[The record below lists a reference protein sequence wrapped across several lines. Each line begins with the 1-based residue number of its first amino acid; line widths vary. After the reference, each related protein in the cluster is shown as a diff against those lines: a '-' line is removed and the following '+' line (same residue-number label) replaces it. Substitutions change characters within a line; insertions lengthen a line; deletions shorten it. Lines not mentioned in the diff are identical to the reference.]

1 MITRFIRRLFGV
13 SEKPATALDE
23 VPMASEKTLTLN
35 KAKQGARKVG
45 DAMVYSGRE
54 YGMRL
59 DRLSPNA
66 IKVCETLQAA
76 GFKAYIVGGGVRD
89 SMLGINP
96 KDFDVATNATPEEV
110 KAEFRRAMI
119 IGRRFRLVHVTFGR
133 EIIETATFRA
143 LQTDALTDEHGR
155 VLRDNQFGTQKE
167 DAQRRDFTVNALY
180 YDPKSDTILD
190 YHGGVPDLQNK
201 VLRMIGDPEVRYRED
216 PVRMLRVVRF
226 AAKLDFTIDEPTAA
240 PIKAMADLLDNVP
253 SARLFDEMLKLL
265 TCGYS
270 LKCLQQLRTMGLHH
284 GLLPLLDVV
293 LEQPAGERFVT
304 QALTNTDLRIQQ
316 EKSISPSFLFATL
329 LWPQVRVRWDA
340 LLANGE
346 YAIPALMQAID
357 SVLDEQSER
366 LAIQRR
372 YQADMRELWSMQ
384 PRFER
389 RTGQMPYKLQ
399 EHLRFRAAYD
409 FLLLRCQSGET
420 PEQLGN
426 WWTEF
431 SEGDSDTRAD
441 LIEQTANAAKAGIKA
456 GIKGGINADNPAGP
470 RKRKRSRRPASKSM
484 SIDIESRST
493 ESPVGNFQAPGAA
506 LTKPTT

>member
-23 VPMASEKTLTLN
+23 VPMATEKTLTLN

-270 LKCLQQLRTMGLHH
+270 LRCLQQLRTMGLHH

-409 FLLLRCQSGET
+409 FLLLRCQSGEA

>member
-13 SEKPATALDE
+13 ADRPVQTVDAIPATT
-23 VPMASEKTLTLN
+23 EKTLKVT
-35 KAKQGARKVG
+35 KAKQGPRKVG

-96 KDFDVATNATPEEV
+96 KDFDVATDATPEEV

-143 LQTDALTDEHGR
+143 LQTDAITDEHGR

-180 YDPKSDTILD
+180 YDPKNDTILD

-226 AAKLDFTIDEPTAA
+226 AAKLDFTIDGPTAA
-240 PIKAMADLLDNVP
+240 PINAMADLLDNVP

-270 LKCLQQLRTMGLHH
+270 LKCLQQLRAMGLHH

-293 LEQPAGERFVT
+293 FEQPAGERFVT

-340 LLANGE
+340 LIANGE

-384 PRFER
+384 PRFDR
-389 RTGQMPYKLQ
+389 RSGQMPYKLL

-409 FLLLRCQSGET
+409 FLLLRCQSGEA
-420 PEQLGN
+420 PEHIGI

-431 SEGDSDTRAD
+431 SEGDADTRAD
-441 LIEQTANAAKAGIKA
+441 LIEQAAAAAKSGLKS
-456 GIKGGINADNPAGP
+456 GVKSDKPAGP
-470 RKRKRSRRPASKSM
+470 RKRKRSRKPPVKEM
-484 SIDIESRST
+484 S
-493 ESPVGNFQAPGAA
+493 VAA
-506 LTKPTT
+506 ELTDSEYQEIKPNT

>member
-23 VPMASEKTLTLN
+23 VPMATEKTLTLN

-270 LKCLQQLRTMGLHH
+270 LRCLQQLRTMGLHH

>member
-1 MITRFIRRLFGV
+1 
-13 SEKPATALDE
+13 
-23 VPMASEKTLTLN
+23 
-35 KAKQGARKVG
+35 
-45 DAMVYSGRE
+45 
-54 YGMRL
+54 
-59 DRLSPNA
+59 
-66 IKVCETLQAA
+66 
-76 GFKAYIVGGGVRD
+76 
-89 SMLGINP
+89 
-96 KDFDVATNATPEEV
+96 
-110 KAEFRRAMI
+110 
-119 IGRRFRLVHVTFGR
+119 
-133 EIIETATFRA
+133 
-143 LQTDALTDEHGR
+143 
-155 VLRDNQFGTQKE
+155 
-167 DAQRRDFTVNALY
+167 
-180 YDPKSDTILD
+180 
-190 YHGGVPDLQNK
+190 
-201 VLRMIGDPEVRYRED
+201 MIGDPEVRYRED

-226 AAKLDFTIDEPTAA
+226 AAKLDFTIDQPTAA

-270 LKCLQQLRTMGLHH
+270 LKCLQQLRAMGLHH

-389 RTGQMPYKLQ
+389 RTGQMPYKLL

-441 LIEQTANAAKAGIKA
+441 LIEQTAVAAKAGVKL
-456 GIKGGINADNPAGP
+456 GIKTDSPAGP
-470 RKRKRSRRPASKSM
+470 RKRKRSRRPTAKGM
-484 SIDIESRST
+484 SIDIGSQSI
-493 ESPVGNFQAPGAA
+493 ESPAANFQEPGSQAI
-506 LTKPTT
+506 KPTT

>member
-13 SEKPATALDE
+13 SEKPAIALDA

-35 KAKQGARKVG
+35 KAKQGARRVG

-89 SMLGINP
+89 SMLGISP

-270 LKCLQQLRTMGLHH
+270 LKCLQQLRAMGLHH

-316 EKSISPSFLFATL
+316 EKTISPSFLFATL

-389 RTGQMPYKLQ
+389 RTGQMPYKLL

-441 LIEQTANAAKAGIKA
+441 LIEQTAAAAKAGVKL

-484 SIDIESRST
+484 SIDVESRST
-493 ESPVGNFQAPGAA
+493 ESPVGNFQEPGSQAS
-506 LTKPTT
+506 KPTI